1 MTNLE
6 KYLDKIVKCMNTDD
20 DFYCIATNYMEE
32 DYCLGRMCGI
42 HCKEAVV
49 NWLLKDV
56 QEYILKP
63 SELEVLESI
72 KKLRNDPD
80 SLLEEISLVMELK
93 RKGWFKG
100 IPAFFDTKLTEVLD
114 NCQIVSED
122 YNDFEESK

>member
-6 KYLDKIVKCMNTDD
+6 KYLDKILKCMTADD

-32 DYCLGRMCGI
+32 DYCFGQMCGT

-80 SLLEEISLVMELK
+80 LLLEEISLVMELK

-100 IPAFFDTKLTEVLD
+100 IPAFFDIKLTEVLD

-122 YNDFEESK
+122 YDDFEESK